1 MFVHICY
8 TMTYTY
14 MMYIF
19 IFRAKRH
26 TNIVCC
32 RCQLN
37 LKRQFSRS
45 VSPLRVCPAP
55 ETKCW
60 LRVDTWDRNPEKCVG
75 HWQMSSSIP

>member
-14 MMYIF
+14 MMHII
-19 IFRAKRH
+19 IFRAKRR

-37 LKRQFSRS
+37 LRR
-45 VSPLRVCPAP
+45 
-55 ETKCW
+55 
-60 LRVDTWDRNPEKCVG
+60 
-75 HWQMSSSIP
+75 

>member
-32 RCQLN
+32 RCHLN

-45 VSPLRVCPAP
+45 VSPL
-55 ETKCW
+55 
-60 LRVDTWDRNPEKCVG
+60 
-75 HWQMSSSIP
+75 